1 MKDLAADVALQ
12 DEAQDTIA
20 EKLPENRKKPENGFK
35 RLSKRIGKDLKKNG
49 MVYLIFLPVFL
60 FVLLFAYLPMFGILM
75 AFQDFRITAGVFGSP
90 WCGWENFEKLFADAA
105 FFRAIGNTVI
115 FALFNLL
122 LSFPAPIVFAL
133 LVTQV
138 KSVKFRRF
146 CQTVTYLP
154 TFVASV
160 VMVNIVTNF
169 LNEGGAI
176 TALLSLFGL
185 EKQNWLANP
194 NPPAFWLI
202 YTFMGVWQGFG
213 YGSIMFVAAISNVSE
228 EQKEAAMID
237 GANRWQQVWHVIL
250 PTIRPLVVMMLTLQ
264 IGVVFKAGY
273 DKILLMYTPQVYDVA
288 DTVYTYTYRMAFGR
302 TTDYGLSAASGLF
315 QSVVCTILLVF
326 SNWLS
331 KKVTQSSLF

>member
-1 MKDLAADVALQ
+1 MRTTLADPVAKGG
-12 DEAQDTIA
+12 
-20 EKLPENRKKPENGFK
+20 EKQ
-35 RLSKRIGKDLKKNG
+35 SKFLRRTGRRIRKDLKKNG
-49 MVYLIFLPVFL
+49 MVYLIFLPVFAYV
-60 FVLLFAYLPMFGILM
+60 FVFAYLPMFGVVM

-90 WCGWENFEKLFADAA
+90 WCGFDNFALLFSGSE
-105 FFRAIGNTVI
+105 FLRAIRNTVI

-122 LSFPAPIVFAL
+122 LGFPVPIVFAL
-133 LVTQV
+133 FVTQV
-138 KSVKFRRF
+138 RSIKFRRI
-146 CQTVTYLP
+146 CQTLTYLP

-160 VMVNIVTNF
+160 VMVNIMQNF
-169 LNEGGAI
+169 FNEGGAI
-176 TALLSLFGL
+176 TSLLSVFGL

-202 YTFMGVWQGFG
+202 YTFMGVWQSFG

-228 EQKEAAMID
+228 EQKEAAVMD
-237 GANRWQQVWHVIL
+237 GANRWQQVWHVIF
-250 PTIRPLVVMMLTLQ
+250 PTILPLVVMMLTLQ

-273 DKILLMYTPQVYDVA
+273 DKILLMYTPQTYGVT

-302 TTDYGLSAASGLF
+302 TADYGLSAASGLF
-315 QSVVCTILLVF
+315 QSVVCTVLLVF